1 MPRTLGQAV
10 AFLLGLWFALLLAPG
25 SVDVARADT
34 GDAPFADLEASL
46 LNEVNAVRARHHLIP
61 LRRAPELD
69 AVARQHSRDMAQRNY
84 LSHET
89 PEGANPLDRIER
101 GGVAGFTLAAEN
113 LGRTDRSNPN
123 QEIVFHWMRSP
134 DHRRNLLAPPFNG
147 TGIGIARARD
157 GSLIYTQLYVSVP
170 R

>member
-1 MPRTLGQAV
+1 MPRTLVQA
-10 AFLLGLWFALLLAPG
+10 AFFLGGLWLALFLAPMT
-25 SVDVARADT
+25 VQLARADV
-34 GDAPFADLEASL
+34 GDVPFAELEAHL
-46 LNEVNAVRARHHLIP
+46 LNEVNAVRSRHHLVP

-69 AVARQHSRDMAQRNY
+69 AIARSHSLDMARRNY

-89 PEGANPLDRIER
+89 PEGANPLDRIQN
-101 GGVAGFTLAAEN
+101 GGVEGFTLAAEN

-123 QEIVFHWMRSP
+123 QEIVFNWLRSP

-147 TGIGIARARD
+147 TGIGIARAAD